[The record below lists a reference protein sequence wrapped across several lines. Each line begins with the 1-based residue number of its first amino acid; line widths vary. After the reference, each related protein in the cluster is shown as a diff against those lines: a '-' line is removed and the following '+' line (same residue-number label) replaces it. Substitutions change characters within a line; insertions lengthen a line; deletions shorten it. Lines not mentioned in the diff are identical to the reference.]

1 MNSEQQYIDL
11 FRAHRDLLEQH
22 AAPVTNRPREEAA
35 ALLEQ
40 QGLPDRKTERYK
52 YTDARAAFAPNFGVN
67 LKRLLPKANPY
78 DTFRCQVPNLS
89 TSLFFVLNDV
99 PVPAP
104 LHTQSLLPE
113 GVTVDSFS
121 RVGKK
126 RPGWLEAFYHR
137 AASHER
143 DFKTG
148 HDGVTLLN
156 TMLAQDGLLIHVPAG
171 VKLKTP
177 IQVVNMSVAASDF
190 LSLRRVLIVAEEDA
204 EVSVLF
210 CEHAEGAPAYLTS
223 EVMEVYGGVNSSV
236 SLYSIEETNERCTAF
251 RNIFTEQQSGSRV
264 TCHSVTLTCGTSRT
278 RLDARLKGEG
288 AVCEAFGAVIADD
301 TRRVDH
307 NVLVEHLTP
316 GCQSDMLY
324 KYVLD
329 GSSVG
334 AFAGKVYVAPGADK
348 TLSRQ
353 THASLCASPT
363 SRAFSQP
370 MLEIYADDVS
380 CNHGSTTGKLDEA
393 ALFYMR
399 QRGIPEAEARL
410 LLQHAF
416 INEVLRHVSIPHLY
430 DRLAFLTD
438 QRFRGALRH
447 CQGCHRCGVK

>member
-121 RVGKK
+121 RMEKK

-210 CEHAEGAPAYLTS
+210 CEHAEGTPAYLTS
-223 EVMEVYGGVNSSV
+223 EVMEVYGGANSSV

-288 AVCEAFGAVIADD
+288 AVCEAFGAMTPVAWTTTCSSSTSHPVVRATCYINMCWTAAASVLSPGRSMWHPVP
-301 TRRVDH
+301 TKPSRARPTPAFVPRR
-307 NVLVEHLTP
+307 P
-316 GCQSDMLY
+316 R
-324 KYVLD
+324 
-329 GSSVG
+329 
-334 AFAGKVYVAPGADK
+334 A
-348 TLSRQ
+348 LSRNPCWK
-353 THASLCASPT
+353 SMPT
-363 SRAFSQP
+363 
-370 MLEIYADDVS
+370 
-380 CNHGSTTGKLDEA
+380 T
-393 ALFYMR
+393 
-399 QRGIPEAEARL
+399 
-410 LLQHAF
+410 
-416 INEVLRHVSIPHLY
+416 
-430 DRLAFLTD
+430 
-438 QRFRGALRH
+438 
-447 CQGCHRCGVK
+447 